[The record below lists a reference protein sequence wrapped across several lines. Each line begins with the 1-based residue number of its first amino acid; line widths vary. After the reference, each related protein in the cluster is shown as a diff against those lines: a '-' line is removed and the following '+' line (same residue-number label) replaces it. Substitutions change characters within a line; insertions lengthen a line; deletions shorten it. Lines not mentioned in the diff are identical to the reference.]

1 SAVIGGDPANITE
14 FPWQVGILDKGSHI
28 CGGSILSE
36 WWILSASHCFE
47 NTNHSNL
54 AIVHG
59 TDNLEA
65 EEVESVG
72 VDLIIIHPDY
82 DSAIYNN
89 DIALLLLKTPLVFDV
104 TRMPVHLSE
113 VTDTQA
119 WTTCWVTGWGVTS
132 LTFTKTSKLQK
143 VKLDLVQWEKCFHI
157 FPLFTTNMICAG
169 SSEDGKDACQGDSG
183 GPLVCRKKKKKKK
196 KKKKNTWY
204 QLGIVSWGKG
214 CAKKDLPG
222 VYTKVSNYLPWINGE
237 TTQAGMPYS
246 HEPDSGQRW
255 LLSPLVILFLYFLTL
270 LLFW

>member
-1 SAVIGGDPANITE
+1 MQQKNLCQTWPIRDFCSHRR
-14 FPWQVGILDKGSHI
+14 GSCKYYRI
-28 CGGSILSE
+28 S
-36 WWILSASHCFE
+36 
-47 NTNHSNL
+47 L
-54 AIVHG
+54 AG
-59 TDNLEA
+59 
-65 EEVESVG
+65 
-72 VDLIIIHPDY
+72 
-82 DSAIYNN
+82 
-89 DIALLLLKTPLVFDV
+89 
-104 TRMPVHLSE
+104 
-113 VTDTQA
+113 
-119 WTTCWVTGWGVTS
+119 